1 MNAKSNFH
9 LGCLVAIAWLLTLPV
24 ALGLIFSGNYEV
36 GFSFLLVFFLGA
48 VIIGIVSGLAKP
60 NANEALICPHCQT
73 KGKVSAVSIMKKA
86 GISGGKATAA
96 VLTGGLSVLAT
107 GLSRKEKAT
116 QAHCSNCGST
126 WIY

>member
-1 MNAKSNFH
+1 MNAMSKVH

-36 GFSFLLVFFLGA
+36 GFSFLLLFFLGA
-48 VIIGIVSGLAKP
+48 VISGIVAGLAKP
-60 NANEALICPHCQT
+60 RVNEALICPHCQT
-73 KGKVSAVSIMKKA
+73 KGKVSTISVMEKT

-126 WIY
+126 WVY